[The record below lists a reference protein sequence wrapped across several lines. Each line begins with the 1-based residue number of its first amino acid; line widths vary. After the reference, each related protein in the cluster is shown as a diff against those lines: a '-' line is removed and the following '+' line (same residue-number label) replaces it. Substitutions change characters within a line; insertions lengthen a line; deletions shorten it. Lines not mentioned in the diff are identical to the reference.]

1 MVTGNQIRIARFALR
16 WSVQDLSGKTNVPL
30 RTLKRIEASD
40 GVPGSNAATVQVI
53 THCLEAAGIEFVGA
67 PNDAPGIRIHAQ
79 GGDRDKER

>member
-40 GVPGSNAATVQVI
+40 GVPGSNAATLQVI
-53 THCLEAAGIEFVGA
+53 THCLEAAGIEFVGT

-79 GGDRDKER
+79 GGDLDKER

>member
-30 RTLKRIEASD
+30 RTLKRIEASN

-53 THCLEAAGIEFVGA
+53 THCLEAAGIEFIGA

-79 GGDRDKER
+79 GGDRDTER